1 VAARSSAPVI
11 GALCTTSDP
20 KAGKTKLSE
29 DDNPLSA
36 RHWSISIGYR
46 YQHSFRHFVGTTE
59 QTQRETQRTQVVNY
73 INLFDVSLTY
83 RINPRWSLTA
93 SLPIMNA
100 TRTYDHQLLNVFLL
114 VPNAPDQV
122 SHANGI
128 GDLAVSAQL
137 WLHRPPAEKGHNI
150 AFSFGT
156 VFPTGGDDT
165 RDTVQT
171 VNGPQRVFVDQSIQL
186 GAGGWGISLGTEAY
200 QRVKRAVLYGS
211 GTYLVTP
218 QEQNG
223 IPNASLAGV
232 SLKPNPLTSKMS
244 IPDQY
249 LADGGIAYPVPKI
262 RGMAA
267 KFGMR
272 YEGVKVR
279 DLIGGSR
286 GFRRPGYALSVEPGM
301 QYERGKTT
309 WSLNIPVA
317 VQRNRKRSVPDLMQ
331 GRAGDAAFADYLIL
345 VGYARPF

>member
-11 GALCTTSDP
+11 GALCSTSDP
-20 KAGKTKLSE
+20 ESEKAKLSDE
-29 DDNPLSA
+29 ESPVSA
-36 RHWSISIGYR
+36 RHWSISTGYR

-73 INLFDVSLTY
+73 INLFDVSVTY
-83 RINPRWSLTA
+83 KINPRWSLTA
-93 SLPIMNA
+93 SLPVMNA
-100 TRTYDHQLLNVFLL
+100 TRTYDHQLFQTLL
-114 VPNAPDQV
+114 HIPNAPDQV
-122 SHANGI
+122 THANGI
-128 GDLAVSAQL
+128 GDLAVSAEF
-137 WLHRPPAEKGHNI
+137 WVHRPPAERGHNI

-156 VFPTGGDDT
+156 VFPTGNDDI

-200 QRVKRAVLYGS
+200 QRVKRAVLYSSGS
-211 GTYLVTP
+211 YLITP
-218 QEQNG
+218 QELNG

-232 SLKPNPLTSKMS
+232 KFKPNPLTSTMS

-267 KFGMR
+267 KFGVR

-279 DLIGGSR
+279 DLIGGSL
-286 GFRRPGYALSVEPGM
+286 GFRRPGYALSVEPGL
-301 QYERGKTT
+301 QYEHGKNI

-317 VQRNRKRSVPDLMQ
+317 VQRNRKRSVPDQMQ
-331 GRAGDAAFADYLIL
+331 GTAGDAAFADYLIL
-345 VGYARPF
+345 VGCTRSF

>member
-11 GALCTTSDP
+11 GALCSTSDP
-20 KAGKTKLSE
+20 KAEKTKLSE
-29 DDNPLSA
+29 DESPLSA
-36 RHWSISIGYR
+36 RHWSISTGYR

-59 QTQRETQRTQVVNY
+59 QTQRQTQKTQVVNY

-83 RINPRWSLTA
+83 KINPRWSLTA

-100 TRTYDHQLLNVFLL
+100 TRTYDHQLFNVLL
-114 VPNAPDQV
+114 HIPNAPDQV

-128 GDLAVSAQL
+128 GDLAVSAQF

-156 VFPTGGDDT
+156 VFPTGSDDV

-171 VNGPQRVFVDQSIQL
+171 ANGPQQVFVDQSIQL
-186 GAGGWGISLGTEAY
+186 GSGGWGILLGTEAY

-211 GTYLVTP
+211 GTYLITP

-232 SLKPNPLTSKMS
+232 KFPRNPLTSTMS

-279 DLIGGSR
+279 DLIGGSL
-286 GFRRPGYALSVEPGM
+286 GFRRPGYALSVEPGV
-301 QYERGKTT
+301 QYEGGKNT

-317 VQRNRKRSVPDLMQ
+317 VQRNRKRSVPDLVQ
-331 GRAGDAAFADYLIL
+331 GKAGDAAFADYLIL
-345 VGYARPF
+345 VGYARSF